1 MGSGAGLK
9 PISDGLIF
17 HVDSSNDRF
26 YSGVGNTTY
35 ELTGRFSAVIS
46 GGMTAD
52 PANLKSFVFDGVND
66 YLEFGVLQ
74 PTRYTISLW
83 FKATGVPSLNDIYG
97 GFLYSNNP
105 QHFGAVSLCVGYR
118 WDTNRLLVFQSSGG
132 DVSSASVPANKT
144 THAVCT
150 YDGTNIKIY
159 IDGVLTTTTS
169 YATDPSYPGSGNL
182 NMKLGA
188 WGHPGYERY
197 FNGNIYQAS
206 IYSRA
211 LSASEILNLYNS
223 NRKKFIPTENIS
235 TDGLILHI
243 DPSVNTCYP
252 GTGTT
257 VYDLSSNAYV
267 ASMVNGAAYSNNRT
281 GALYFDGANDY
292 VQFYNALLSGTQDF
306 TIESWVYSTKS
317 PVGSQG
323 AGSEST
329 VIGTYPAG
337 ALQIFYGYFYMGM
350 YLNNGSAYVPNSQV
364 IYQYG
369 PTQLTATR
377 SGSNLSIYLDG
388 NLVDTGSSAD
398 SVGTTTNFRMG
409 SNSGGGERFMGYIY
423 NLKIYNRALPQ
434 SEIINNY
441 DALKRRYKLELPR
454 ITNNLMFELDFAD
467 KNCYPG
473 TGTTVYDLS
482 SFRTNGSVMN
492 GATFVGTGTTS
503 SFSFDG
509 VDDHLTFPYN
519 SSQMNFPDNNATIS
533 VWFRYNSSDTIGSL
547 ITQRGNSGFQ
557 LYVVNSK
564 FYVDGGGTASAST
577 THNLNNGNNYN
588 AVAVFDRTN
597 SLLRLYLNGIAD
609 NTTAYTGSIQD
620 TFTILLAKSNY
631 GDGPLTANIYAAQV
645 YNRVLSASE
654 ILQNYNYNRG
664 RFGI

>member
-1 MGSGAGLK
+1 MASGAGLK
-9 PISDGLIF
+9 PITDGLIF
-17 HVDSSNDRF
+17 HADLANDRF
-26 YSGVGNTTY
+26 YSGVGNSTY
-35 ELTGRFSAVIS
+35 DLTGRYTGSINGSVL
-46 GGMTAD
+46 AD
-52 PANLKSFVFDGVND
+52 PANKKSFVFDGVND
-66 YLEFGVLQ
+66 YLEFGPVE
-74 PTRYTISLW
+74 PTRLTVSAW

-97 GFLYSNNP
+97 GVMIGSSP
-105 QHFGAVSLCVGYR
+105 QHFISFGMGYR
-118 WDTNRLLVFQSSGG
+118 WTTNHVLFFQSQNG
-132 DVSSASVPANKT
+132 DVISASAPANKVVN
-144 THAVCT
+144 AVYT
-150 YDGTNIKIY
+150 YDGVNSKLY
-159 IDGVLTTTTS
+159 IDGELASTVS
-169 YATDPSYPGSGNL
+169 YTTDPQYFSSGNRNL
-182 NMKLGA
+182 RIGF

-197 FNGNIYQAS
+197 FNGNIYQVS
-206 IYSRA
+206 VYNRA

-223 NRKKFIPTENIS
+223 NRKKYIPTENIS

-243 DPSVNTCYP
+243 DPSINTCYP

-257 VYDLSSNAYV
+257 INDLSSNAYV
-267 ASMVNGAAYSNNRT
+267 ASLVNGATYSNNRT

-292 VQFYNALLSGTQDF
+292 VQFYNAILSGTQDF

-323 AGSEST
+323 LGSEST

-337 ALQIFYGYFYMGM
+337 ALQIFYGYYYMGM
-350 YLNNGSAYVPNSQV
+350 YLNNGSAYIPNSQV

-369 PTQLTATR
+369 PAQLTATR
-377 SGSNLSIYLDG
+377 SGSNLSVYLDG

-441 DALKRRYKLELPR
+441 NALKSRYKQELPK
-454 ITNNLMFELDFAD
+454 ITSGSVFELDFAD

-503 SFSFDG
+503 NFSFDG

-519 SSQMNFPDNNATIS
+519 SSQMSFPDNNATIS
-533 VWFRYNSSDTIGSL
+533 VWFRYNSSDALGSL

-557 LYVVNSK
+557 LYVNGSK
-564 FYVDGGGTASAST
+564 FYTDGGGTAGVST
-577 THNLNNGNNYN
+577 VNNLHNGANYN

-609 NTTAYTGSIQD
+609 NTVAYTGSIQD

-631 GDGPLTANIYAAQV
+631 GDGPLAANIYAAQV
-645 YNRVLSASE
+645 YNRVLSPTE
-654 ILQNYNYNRG
+654 ISQNYNNSRA

>member
-1 MGSGAGLK
+1 MASGAGLK

-35 ELTGRFSAVIS
+35 ELTGRFSATIS

-66 YLEFGVLQ
+66 YLEFGPVEPNRL
-74 PTRYTISLW
+74 TVSAW

-97 GFLYSNNP
+97 GVIIGSSPQYYISYGMGYNWISNT
-105 QHFGAVSLCVGYR
+105 VLI
-118 WDTNRLLVFQSSGG
+118 FQSSNG
-132 DVSSASVPANKT
+132 DIISASAPANKIVN
-144 THAVCT
+144 AVYT
-150 YDGTNIKIY
+150 YDGVNAKLY
-159 IDGVLTTTTS
+159 IDGVLASTVAYT
-169 YATDPSYPGSGNL
+169 TDPSYPGSGNRNL
-182 NMKLGA
+182 VLGR

-197 FNGNIYQAS
+197 FNGNIYQVS

-235 TDGLILHI
+235 TDGLVLHI

-257 VYDLSSNAYV
+257 IYDLSSNAYV
-267 ASMVNGAAYSNNRT
+267 GSILNGASYSNNRT
-281 GALYFDGANDY
+281 GALLFDGANEC
-292 VQFYNALLSGTQDF
+292 VQFYNAILSGTQDF
-306 TIESWVYSTKS
+306 TIESWAYNTKS
-317 PVGSQG
+317 PAGTPGSDGTIFANYGVGNLQFFYSYQY
-323 AGSEST
+323 
-329 VIGTYPAG
+329 IG
-337 ALQIFYGYFYMGM
+337 LW
-350 YLNNGSAYVPNSQV
+350 LNNNSAYVPNPER

-369 PTQLTATR
+369 PMQLTATR
-377 SGSNLSIYLDG
+377 SGSNLSIYIDG
-388 NLVDTGSSAD
+388 ILVDTGSSGD
-398 SVGTTTNFRMG
+398 TIGTTTNFRIG
-409 SNSGGGERFMGYIY
+409 ANTAGTERFIGYIY

-441 DALKRRYKLELPR
+441 NALKRRYKLELPR
-454 ITNNLMFELDFAD
+454 ITSGSVFELDFAD

-482 SFRTNGSVMN
+482 SFITNGSVMN
-492 GATFVGTGTTS
+492 GATFVAAGAIS

-519 SSQMNFPDNNATIS
+519 SNQMSFPDNNATIS
-533 VWFRYNSSDTIGSL
+533 VWFKYNSSDTIGSL

-564 FYVDGGGTASAST
+564 FYVDGGGTASVST
-577 THNLNNGNNYN
+577 VNNLNNGNNYN

-609 NTTAYTGSIQD
+609 NTVAYTGSIQD

-631 GDGPLTANIYAAQV
+631 GDGPLAANIYAAQV
-645 YNRVLSASE
+645 FNRVLTASE
-654 ILQNYNYNRG
+654 ILQNYNYNRE

>member
-9 PISDGLIF
+9 PINDGLIF
-17 HVDSSNDRF
+17 HADLANDRF

-35 ELTGRFSAVIS
+35 DLTGRYSGSINGGVI
-46 GGMTAD
+46 AD
-52 PANLKSFVFDGVND
+52 PANKKSFVFDGVND
-66 YLEFGVLQ
+66 YLEFGPVE
-74 PTRYTISLW
+74 PTRYSISLW
-83 FKATGVPSLNDIYG
+83 FKATGVPSHNDIYG
-97 GFLYSNNP
+97 GFLISANP

-132 DVSSASVPANKT
+132 DASSASVPANKT

-159 IDGVLTTTTS
+159 IDGILTTTTA
-169 YATDPSYPGSGNL
+169 YTTDPTYPGSGNL

-206 IYSRA
+206 VYNRA

-223 NRKKFIPTENIS
+223 NRKKYIPTENIS

-243 DPSVNTCYP
+243 DPSINTCYP

-257 VYDLSSNAYV
+257 INDLSSNLYV
-267 ASMVNGAAYSNNRT
+267 ASLVNGAAYANNRT

-292 VQFYNALLSGTQDF
+292 VQFYNAILSGTQDF

-323 AGSEST
+323 LGSEST

-337 ALQIFYGYFYMGM
+337 ALQIFYGYYYMGM
-350 YLNNGSAYVPNSQV
+350 YLNNGSAYIPNSQV

-369 PTQLTATR
+369 PAQLTATR
-377 SGSNLSIYLDG
+377 SGSNLSVYLDG

-434 SEIINNY
+434 LEIINNY
-441 DALKRRYKLELPR
+441 NALKSRYKQELPK
-454 ITNNLMFELDFAD
+454 ITSGSVFELDFAD

-503 SFSFDG
+503 NFSFDG

-519 SSQMNFPDNNATIS
+519 SSQMSFPDNNATIS
-533 VWFRYNSSDTIGSL
+533 VWFRYNSSDGTGSL
-547 ITQRGNSGFQ
+547 ITQRGISGFC
-557 LYVVNSK
+557 LYVMGGK
-564 FYVDGGGTASAST
+564 FYADGGGTASITSVNT
-577 THNLNNGNNYN
+577 LHNGANYN
-588 AVAVFDRTN
+588 AVAVYDRTN

-609 NTTAYTGSIQD
+609 NTTSYTGSIQD
-620 TFTILLAKSNY
+620 TYTILLAKSVFS
-631 GDGPLTANIYAAQV
+631 DGPLAANIYAAQV
-645 YNRVLSASE
+645 YNRVLSPTE
-654 ILQNYNYNRG
+654 ISQNYNNSRA